1 VQKRVPTFNI
11 PVKIF
16 LSKLSTRL
24 LRHYPEAG
32 KARRRR
38 SVDYRWQQVAGQI
51 FPSFMRQELPRTTQY
66 LPCDGGFSPRFAIR
80 NGNLRWH
87 GACLPTAR
95 CQVLNL
101 SAGEL
106 AMSLYSSMNTALSG
120 MSAQSRAL
128 GHISDNVANSQTTG
142 FKRTDT
148 SFVSYISESNSEV
161 HRPGTVLAR
170 PDFTNQVQGTIE
182 QVENPLALAISGQG
196 FFTAAL
202 PVGKDTDGNRTF
214 DARNFYTRA
223 GDFNRDSEGY
233 MVNGS
238 GYVLQGWPVTD
249 GVVDKTQL
257 VPIQVKEDAFT
268 PSQTRELEFTGNLSA
283 SGTTNQSTS
292 IQVIDSLGNSR
303 ALTLSFAPTAA
314 TNDNTWTL
322 SINAPAATTPALG
335 TIKVAFGKDPVD
347 WAPSKAYVVGDT
359 ISSDNKVYRATAAGT
374 SAAAGLGPTGTT
386 TFTDGGV
393 TWAYERVAPP
403 SQPDGTLAELFGGT
417 GTLNG
422 TAATVGAVSPATV
435 DFKADFGQG
444 LQTMKLN
451 LGSFGGSGGLT
462 QFAANTGSGLSVNS
476 FEQDGIPIGAFS
488 SVSTQK
494 NGDVRI
500 NYDNGQS
507 RIVARVPVTVFKDA
521 DKLEHL
527 DGQAFLRT
535 TESGEAR
542 VVEAGEDGAGL
553 LSTRA
558 IERSNVDIATE
569 FSKLILAQRAYSAN
583 TKIVTTVDELLQE
596 TLNMRR

>member
-1 VQKRVPTFNI
+1 
-11 PVKIF
+11 
-16 LSKLSTRL
+16 
-24 LRHYPEAG
+24 
-32 KARRRR
+32 
-38 SVDYRWQQVAGQI
+38 
-51 FPSFMRQELPRTTQY
+51 
-66 LPCDGGFSPRFAIR
+66 
-80 NGNLRWH
+80 
-87 GACLPTAR
+87 
-95 CQVLNL
+95 
-101 SAGEL
+101 
-106 AMSLYSSMNTALSG
+106 MSLYSSMNTALSG

-128 GHISDNVANSQTTG
+128 GHISDNVANSQTIG

-148 SFVSYISESNSEV
+148 NFVSYISESNSEV

-182 QVENPLALAISGQG
+182 QVENPLAMAISGQG

-202 PVGKDTDGNRTF
+202 PVGKNTDGSRTF

-238 GYVLQGWPVTD
+238 GYVLQGWPVTG

-268 PSQTRELEFTGNLSA
+268 PTPTQELEFTGNLSA
-283 SGTTNQSTS
+283 GGTTNQSTS

-335 TIKVAFGKDPVD
+335 SIKVAFGKDPVD
-347 WAPSKAYVVGDT
+347 WAPSKAYAVGDT
-359 ISSDNKVYRATAAGT
+359 ISSDNKVYRATVAGT
-374 SAAAGLGPTGTT
+374 SAATGTGPAT
-386 TFTDGGV
+386 TTPAADGGV
-393 TWAYERVAPP
+393 TWAYERAAPP
-403 SQPDGTLAELFGGT
+403 SQPDGTLAEFFGGT
-417 GTLNG
+417 GTLTG
-422 TAATVGAVSPATV
+422 TASTTGSPATV
-435 DFKADFGQG
+435 SFQADFGQG
-444 LQTMKLN
+444 PQNMTLN
-451 LGSFGGSGGLT
+451 LGSFGVSGGLT
-462 QFAANTGSGLSVNS
+462 QFAATTGSGLSVNS

-507 RIVARVPVTVFKDA
+507 RVVARVPVTVFKDA

-558 IERSNVDIATE
+558 VERSNVDIATE

>member
-1 VQKRVPTFNI
+1 
-11 PVKIF
+11 
-16 LSKLSTRL
+16 
-24 LRHYPEAG
+24 
-32 KARRRR
+32 
-38 SVDYRWQQVAGQI
+38 
-51 FPSFMRQELPRTTQY
+51 
-66 LPCDGGFSPRFAIR
+66 
-80 NGNLRWH
+80 
-87 GACLPTAR
+87 
-95 CQVLNL
+95 
-101 SAGEL
+101 
-106 AMSLYSSMNTALSG
+106 MSLYSSMNTALSG

-148 SFVSYISESNSEV
+148 NFVSYISESNSET

-202 PVGKDTDGNRTF
+202 PVGTNQDGTKNF

-223 GDFNRDSEGY
+223 GDFNRDREGY

-257 VPIQVKEDAFT
+257 TPIQVKEDVFT
-268 PSQTRELEFTGNLSA
+268 PTPTQDLSFTGNLA
-283 SGTTNQSTS
+283 AGGTTNQSTS
-292 IQVIDSLGNSR
+292 IQVIDTLGRSR
-303 ALTLSFAPTAA
+303 ALQLTFAPSASA
-314 TNDNTWTL
+314 TDNTWTL
-322 SINAPAATTPALG
+322 SVTAPAATTPALG
-335 TIKVAFGKDPVD
+335 SINILFGKDGAVD
-347 WAPSKAYVVGDT
+347 
-359 ISSDNKVYRATAAGT
+359 
-374 SAAAGLGPTGTT
+374 
-386 TFTDGGV
+386 
-393 TWAYERVAPP
+393 
-403 SQPDGTLAELFGGT
+403 QPDGTLAEFTNPLGT
-417 GTLNG
+417 VTG
-422 TAATVGAVSPATV
+422 TAAAAGSPATV
-435 DFKADFGQG
+435 TFQADFGQG
-444 LQTMKLN
+444 LQTMTLN
-451 LGSFGGSGGLT
+451 LGSFGVSGGLT
-462 QFAANTGSGLSVNS
+462 QFASTGASGLSVNS
-476 FEQDGIPIGAFS
+476 FGQDGIPLGSFS
-488 SVSTQK
+488 SVTTQK

-507 RIVARVPVTVFKDA
+507 RIVARVPVTVFKDP
-521 DKLEHL
+521 DRLDHL

-558 IERSNVDIATE
+558 VERSNVDIATE

>member
-1 VQKRVPTFNI
+1 
-11 PVKIF
+11 
-16 LSKLSTRL
+16 
-24 LRHYPEAG
+24 
-32 KARRRR
+32 
-38 SVDYRWQQVAGQI
+38 
-51 FPSFMRQELPRTTQY
+51 
-66 LPCDGGFSPRFAIR
+66 
-80 NGNLRWH
+80 
-87 GACLPTAR
+87 
-95 CQVLNL
+95 
-101 SAGEL
+101 
-106 AMSLYSSMNTALSG
+106 MSLYSSMNTALSG
-120 MSAQSRAL
+120 MSSQSRAL
-128 GHISDNVANSQTTG
+128 GHISDNVANSQTIG

-148 SFVSYISESNSEV
+148 NFVSYISESNSEV

-182 QVENPLALAISGQG
+182 QVENPLAMAISGQG

-202 PVGKDTDGNRTF
+202 PVGRNADGNRTF

-257 VPIQVKEDAFT
+257 VPIQVQEDAFT
-268 PSQTRELEFTGNLSA
+268 PTPTKELEFTGNLSA
-283 SGTTNQSTS
+283 GGTTNQSTS

-303 ALTLSFAPTAA
+303 ALTLTFAPSAA

-335 TIKVAFGKDPVD
+335 TINVAFGKDPVD
-347 WAPSKAYVVGDT
+347 WAKSLAYTVGAT
-359 ISSDNKVYRATAAGT
+359 VSANGNVYRATAAGT
-374 SAAAGLGPTGTT
+374 SAATGTGPTGTT
-386 TFTDGGV
+386 ASITDGGV
-393 TWAYERVAPP
+393 TWAYERAAPP
-403 SQPDGTLAELFGGT
+403 TQPVGTLAEFFGGT
-417 GTLNG
+417 GTLSG
-422 TAATVGAVSPATV
+422 TAATVGAASPATV
-435 DFKADFGQG
+435 TFQADFGQG
-444 LQTMKLN
+444 PQTMTLN
-451 LGSFGGSGGLT
+451 LGSFGVSGGLT
-462 QFAANTGSGLSVNS
+462 QFAATTGSGLSVNS

-507 RIVARVPVTVFKDA
+507 RVVARVPVTVFKDA

-558 IERSNVDIATE
+558 VERSNVDIATE

>member
-1 VQKRVPTFNI
+1 
-11 PVKIF
+11 
-16 LSKLSTRL
+16 
-24 LRHYPEAG
+24 
-32 KARRRR
+32 
-38 SVDYRWQQVAGQI
+38 
-51 FPSFMRQELPRTTQY
+51 
-66 LPCDGGFSPRFAIR
+66 
-80 NGNLRWH
+80 
-87 GACLPTAR
+87 
-95 CQVLNL
+95 
-101 SAGEL
+101 
-106 AMSLYSSMNTALSG
+106 MSLYSSMNTALSG

-148 SFVSYISESNSEV
+148 NFVSYISESNSEV

-182 QVENPLALAISGQG
+182 QVESPLALAISGQG

-202 PVGKDTDGNRTF
+202 PVGANEDGTRKF

-223 GDFNRDSEGY
+223 GDFNRDREGY
-233 MVNGS
+233 LVNGS
-238 GYVLQGWPVTD
+238 GYALQGWPVTD

-257 VPIQVKEDAFT
+257 SPIQVREDVFT
-268 PSQTRELEFTGNLSA
+268 PRPTQELNFTGNLA
-283 SGTTNQSTS
+283 AGGTTNQTTS
-292 IQVIDSLGNSR
+292 IQVIDSLGRTR
-303 ALTLSFAPTAA
+303 ALQLTLAPSVSPT
-314 TNDNTWTL
+314 DNTWTL
-322 SINAPAATTPALG
+322 SVTAPAATTPALG
-335 TIKVAFGKDPVD
+335 SINILFGEDGAVD
-347 WAPSKAYVVGDT
+347 
-359 ISSDNKVYRATAAGT
+359 
-374 SAAAGLGPTGTT
+374 
-386 TFTDGGV
+386 
-393 TWAYERVAPP
+393 
-403 SQPDGTLAELFGGT
+403 QPDGTLAQFTGAT
-417 GTLNG
+417 GTLSG
-422 TAATVGAVSPATV
+422 TTATTGSPAAVT
-435 DFKADFGQG
+435 FQADFGQG

-451 LGSFGGSGGLT
+451 LGSFGVPGGLT
-462 QFAANTGSGLSVNS
+462 QFASTGASGLSVNS
-476 FEQDGIPIGAFS
+476 FEQDGIPLGSFS
-488 SVSTQK
+488 SVTTQK

-535 TESGEAR
+535 TDSGEAR

-558 IERSNVDIATE
+558 VERSNVDIATE